1 MNQELNF
8 TNHERRQV
16 VTVVIPILPGQAEAW
31 RRFRQEL
38 QGSRHQAFVTW
49 CERLG
54 LKVRQ
59 IWLNDTLGGAVV
71 VLNLDVADQEA
82 ALAQVTDATQPF
94 DRWLRDQ
101 VLALHGLDLTKIA
114 QRTGRSLQRKEA
126 RL

>member
-1 MNQELNF
+1 MRPRHNF
-8 TNHERRQV
+8 
-16 VTVVIPILPGQAEAW
+16 VTVIIPILPGKAEAW

-38 QGSRHQAFVTW
+38 QGSRRQAFVAW

-59 IWLNDTLGGAVV
+59 IWLNDTPGGAVV
-71 VLNLDVADQEA
+71 LLNLDVADQEA
-82 ALAQVTDATQPF
+82 ALAQVAGAPQPF
-94 DRWLRDQ
+94 DYWLRDQ

-114 QRTGRSLQRKEA
+114 QATKRSLQRKEA